1 MLLSRGYNVDVGI
14 KKEIRSKRKD
24 IQVIEIGIKNRHILI
39 KNISINIE
47 SVALIIGSNTELFCG
62 NSVSVFIITGEVK

>member
-24 IQVIEIGIKNRHILI
+24 IQVIEISIKNSSV
-39 KNISINIE
+39 KNE
-47 SVALIIGSNTELFCG
+47 
-62 NSVSVFIITGEVK
+62 

>member
-1 MLLSRGYNVDVGI
+1 MFMLLSRGYNVDVGI

-39 KNISINIE
+39 QNISINIE
-47 SVALIIGSNTELFCG
+47 SVALIIGGNTELFRG
-62 NSVSVFIITGEVK
+62 KSVSFL